1 MHHIAGRLV
10 HEIQSLFLT
19 TLPNSRYQ
27 RATMMP
33 MFKRTK
39 TTKTPEAAAL
49 ERARES

>member
-1 MHHIAGRLV
+1 VNARDTRHSP
-10 HEIQSLFLT
+10 HEGVLT
-19 TLPNSRYQ
+19 ASPQSRYQ
-27 RATMMP
+27 RAIMMP

>member
-1 MHHIAGRLV
+1 VNARDTRHSS
-10 HEIQSLFLT
+10 HEPVLT
-19 TLPNSRYQ
+19 AASQSRYQ
-27 RATMMP
+27 RAIMMP

>member
-1 MHHIAGRLV
+1 L
-10 HEIQSLFLT
+10 
-19 TLPNSRYQ
+19 TLPPQSRYQ
-27 RATMMP
+27 RVIMMP